1 MDSTKIQTF
10 QPGDEEEIVDV
21 FEAAFGE
28 SDYYFPRS
36 VQSWVW
42 RYKQRPGFDPNS
54 VLMIRKEGR
63 VVSGLAM
70 TYGTM
75 TVNGEQKKIAL
86 IDDVS
91 THPQWRKQGLATALM
106 THAVA
111 RAEEV
116 GCWGVHLSADPEGAA
131 IRIYKNIGFET
142 ITHCINMLS
151 VLKHRR
157 AARFGKRRQAIPL
170 LALSLMDSFRDMR
183 IDKKLCQI
191 EIVEDGTATEMVQ
204 HAQNEVVLQNG
215 ALLFDDECI
224 KWMTDSRHDGA
235 LKVTSIS
242 KDSKFSGILTVSSSD
257 FSGPGARDRI
267 AVIGNLIL
275 GEALRTRDAIASVL
289 YGAKEIAKD
298 TLDCPMANMFVDSRA
313 VALRSA
319 CKKAGF
325 MEIGQSASMFHSLNH
340 PQRMAEI
347 RKGIWSQPVETV
359 TSNP

>member
-42 RYKQRPGFDPNS
+42 RYKHRPGFDPNS

-63 VVSGLAM
+63 IVAGLSM

-75 TVNGEQKKIAL
+75 TVNGEPKKIAL

-91 THPQWRKQGLATALM
+91 THPKWRKQGLATALM
-106 THAVA
+106 THAVS

-116 GCWGVHLSADPEGAA
+116 GCWGVHLSADPKGDA

-142 ITHCINMLS
+142 ITHCTNMLS

-157 AARFGKRRQAIPL
+157 AARFGKRRQAAPL
-170 LALSLMDSFRDMR
+170 LALSLLDSFRNLR
-183 IDKKLCQI
+183 IDKSLCKI
-191 EIVEDGTATEMVQ
+191 EIVSVNAACEAAARVQDSFKLRNGT
-204 HAQNEVVLQNG
+204 
-215 ALLFDDECI
+215 LLLN
-224 KWMTDSRHDGA
+224 KKYMNWMADQRPDGA
-235 LKVTSIS
+235 LKLATIS
-242 KDSKFSGILTVSSSD
+242 KDDNFSGMFTVSSSD
-257 FSGPGARDRI
+257 FSGPGGIDRI
-267 AVIGNLIL
+267 AIIGNLIADL
-275 GEALRTRDAIASVL
+275 QAEEEIAAAL
-289 YGAKEIAKD
+289 YGAKNIAKNA
-298 TLDCPMANMFVDSRA
+298 LDCPMVSIFVDQRDTT
-313 VALRSA
+313 LKQA

-325 MEIGQSASMFHSLNH
+325 MEIGESAAMFHSLN
-340 PQRMAEI
+340 QSEKLDEI
-347 RKGIWSQPVETV
+347 REGIWNQPVET
-359 TSNP
+359 TSSNP